1 MAWFQD
7 INRRLFSCRNSSK
20 GRQHPSSNMHCVT
33 LVYSP
38 FFFFVHSSV
47 KVKKSAISSSDSSE
61 RHVFHSLMNKQLG
74 GRACLRGWSMV
85 YCLSSIVSRP
95 GCWSISSPNKYTLK
109 SMVYCSH
116 LPLFGM
122 AKNDVRYPRALSA
135 LRVADLKGYLVG
147 FNMLLVRRFYNWIQE
162 LKLSLVLCC
171 DQLKWIQI
179 WMIITWWSL
188 KRQLHMKN

>member
-1 MAWFQD
+1 MCDSCVFS
-7 INRRLFSCRNSSK
+7 LFFIR
-20 GRQHPSSNMHCVT
+20 
-33 LVYSP
+33 P
-38 FFFFVHSSV
+38 FIS

-61 RHVFHSLMNKQLG
+61 RHVFHSVMNKQLG
-74 GRACLRGWSMV
+74 GRSCIRGWSMV
-85 YCLSSIVSRP
+85 YCLSNLVSRP
-95 GCWSISSPNKYTLK
+95 RCWSISSPNKYTIK

-116 LPLFGM
+116 LPLFGI

-179 WMIITWWSL
+179 
-188 KRQLHMKN
+188 

>member
-1 MAWFQD
+1 MARFLAWFQD

-38 FFFFVHSSV
+38 FFFSSIQQL
-47 KVKKSAISSSDSSE
+47 KSKSQLSPPRIALN
-61 RHVFHSLMNKQLG
+61 VMFFHLLMNKQLG
-74 GRACLRGWSMV
+74 GRACIRGWSMV
-85 YCLSSIVSRP
+85 YCLSSLVSRP
-95 GCWSISSPNKYTLK
+95 RFWSISSPNKYTIK
-109 SMVYCSH
+109 SMEYCFHFS
-116 LPLFGM
+116 LFGIV
-122 AKNDVRYPRALSA
+122 KNDVRYPRALSA

-179 WMIITWWSL
+179 
-188 KRQLHMKN
+188 